1 MSCVRDAVDVDVA
14 VYDVRYG
21 RCCFESG
28 LRMSFNFQMPNFFAV
43 HGSCSRPPRSGFVF
57 RPLCA
62 HSTPQSAS
70 RVALHVAAPA
80 QPLPSDGFR
89 TGSGSLIGPSKYSTS
104 KSCIRDK
111 PSDHF
116 LQCSSCTRDNPP
128 TLPHESSGRG
138 SCSLSLR
145 LLSSDPRS
153 CVLSHSRALTRND
166 PGLEGV
172 RSSLFHAQRL
182 RFCV

>member
-28 LRMSFNFQMPNFFAV
+28 LRMSFNFQMPNFFHTWFVLPSSALRI
-43 HGSCSRPPRSGFVF
+43 CLPSR
-57 RPLCA
+57 LCA

-145 LLSSDPRS
+145 LLSSGSSFLRLIS
-153 CVLSHSRALTRND
+153 QS
-166 PGLEGV
+166 GLDEE
-172 RSSLFHAQRL
+172 
-182 RFCV
+182 